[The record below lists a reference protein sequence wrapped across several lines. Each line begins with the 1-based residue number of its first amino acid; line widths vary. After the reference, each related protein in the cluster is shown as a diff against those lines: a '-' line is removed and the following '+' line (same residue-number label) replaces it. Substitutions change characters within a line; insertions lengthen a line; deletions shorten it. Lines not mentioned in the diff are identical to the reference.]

1 MGQTGRTGQLGE
13 RGPLRTASTRGH
25 RHLSA
30 ALPFGGAP
38 HLHAHVLQHAA
49 AFPGAAQEAAVQRE
63 QAALSPRICNVRH
76 HGEIALAS
84 SSMSSQEPS
93 KGPGLALPPAM
104 CGKCGELAELELGA
118 PALSWRPAAG
128 AVSTRLRLPERFRL
142 GKLSA
147 AEMRLALHPSQRHAP
162 PRGADLTE
170 PRQLLGGCPQCS
182 RSLPQ
187 LGRGLPILAPGGLGA
202 LAAVHSCMGG
212 GRRPRFHGD
221 DAYTRWPVALNCVGQ
236 YPSQGQSKRRVV
248 TAGRRSATRGGAAQG
263 APLASRP
270 RRRDE
275 RGPPPLRARAVASP
289 RSVLGAG
296 RRGGGAE
303 GRPRPRVQPGLLT
316 PRPRR
321 PRRRPARLHRR
332 PRWRG
337 GPWSPCTPGHGKR
350 RLAAPSPRSAPRPL
364 RGSAA

>member
-1 MGQTGRTGQLGE
+1 MRCPRRCAASAASSPSSSLVRPHSPGG
-13 RGPLRTASTRGH
+13 LRQA
-25 RHLSA
+25 LSA
-30 ALPFGGAP
+30 LGSAC
-38 HLHAHVLQHAA
+38 Q
-49 AFPGAAQEAAVQRE
+49 
-63 QAALSPRICNVRH
+63 SDS
-76 HGEIALAS
+76 ALAS
-84 SSMSSQEPS
+84 CRRRRCASLCILRNGTLRPEELTSLSHDSSLEAVRNVPAPSLSSAADCPS
-93 KGPGLALPPAM
+93 WL
-104 CGKCGELAELELGA
+104 LGA
-118 PALSWRPAAG
+118 
-128 AVSTRLRLPERFRL
+128 
-142 GKLSA
+142 
-147 AEMRLALHPSQRHAP
+147 Q
-162 PRGADLTE
+162 
-170 PRQLLGGCPQCS
+170 
-182 RSLPQ
+182 
-187 LGRGLPILAPGGLGA
+187 ILGA